1 MQGDHR
7 ESPRKEMK
15 KLEACF
21 KGIANHRRIEI
32 LLLVQKSKG
41 ITLDQIATK
50 LNCNLKTVSEHTRR
64 LVQAELLEK
73 CYHAQSVAH
82 FVSPRG
88 KKLIAFMDTL

>member
-64 LVQAELLEK
+64 LVQADLLEK
-73 CYHAQSVAH
+73 CYHGQCVAH
-82 FVSPRG
+82 FVSHQGR
-88 KKLIAFMDTL
+88 KMISFIESL